1 MHNQIRFPV
10 TAEMVM
16 LPEYSNNE
24 ACYRLSGFYAFLLN
38 VLHDCGRMSRD
49 GGFRITAEFMAE
61 LIEAYYGIAVRHDL
75 YFMRFLELSESGMAA
90 GSQGV
95 GGTT

>member
-24 ACYRLSGFYAFLLN
+24 ACYTLSGFYAFVLN

-49 GGFRITAEFMAE
+49 GSFRITAEFMPE
-61 LIEAYYGIAVRHDL
+61 
-75 YFMRFLELSESGMAA
+75 
-90 GSQGV
+90 
-95 GGTT
+95 